1 MPDGAILVNTGRG
14 EVVNLDD
21 LLQAIASG
29 KLRGA
34 GLDVFGE
41 LEDQPPLPE
50 ALPACP
56 QVSLSSHIGSFSK
69 QNLDQMGCLV
79 ATRVVQYLNGGF
91 PRVAANPE
99 LFAERNQLD
108 AWRRSGDMSP
118 SMEWQLRRLEGR
130 GVFA

>member
-41 LEDQPPLPE
+41 LENQPPLPE
-50 ALPACP
+50 ALRVCP
-56 QVSLSSHIGSFSK
+56 QVSLSSHIGFFFK
-69 QNLDQMGCLV
+69 
-79 ATRVVQYLNGGF
+79 
-91 PRVAANPE
+91 ANP
-99 LFAERNQLD
+99 
-108 AWRRSGDMSP
+108 
-118 SMEWQLRRLEGR
+118 
-130 GVFA
+130 